1 MIHDRGVNE
10 EKYPEAVSNALL
22 QIQSGNFEES
32 VTAQLLVHD
41 YGHYG
46 AIRNA
51 IQTKLRKVS
60 VNARRILEQYHNRT
74 QTFN

>member
-1 MIHDRGVNE
+1 MIHDRGVNHNE
-10 EKYPEAVSNALL
+10 YPVTISNALL

-32 VTAQLLVHD
+32 VMGQLLVHD

-51 IQTKLRKVS
+51 VQTKLRYVS
-60 VNARRILEQYHNRT
+60 ATARRILEQYHERART
-74 QTFN
+74 FS